1 MKKNLE
7 KIFASASIVVAIILI
22 MILVITAFG
31 GIKIED
37 LQTDL
42 VKGLIITL
50 AILYFLLASVALVLM
65 FIKSEVIKEV
75 VIRTERGGSVRI
87 SSNVVTKVV
96 KRACAQI
103 EGVKCKKVVLV
114 QDDYGVRIKINVSV
128 KDKDVVEAE
137 SYLRTLLEDM
147 FMGEFGFKFSTIEIK
162 VMALTPKYKPDEAA
176 IQERVNERIAKI
188 NAEKE
193 KAEAEAAA
201 AEAEA
206 QAAQSDNTEATETNA
221 APAENAE
228 NAEKFAEE
236 AAEAENAEPVPE
248 TTEA

>member
-31 GIKIED
+31 GIKVED
-37 LQTDL
+37 FENDL

-50 AILYFLLASVALVLM
+50 AILYFLLAATALVLM

-87 SSNVVTKVV
+87 SSKVVNKVV
-96 KRACAQI
+96 KQACAQI
-103 EGVKCKKVVLV
+103 EGVKCKKVILV

-137 SYLRTLLEDM
+137 TYLRTLLEDM

-162 VMALTPKYKPDEAA
+162 VMALTPKYKPDETA

-193 KAEAEAAA
+193 KAVAEEAAAA
-201 AEAEA
+201 AEAQAEKPAEVEA
-206 QAAQSDNTEATETNA
+206 AENA

-228 NAEKFAEE
+228 NAEKPAE
-236 AAEAENAEPVPE
+236 EAENAEPVQE